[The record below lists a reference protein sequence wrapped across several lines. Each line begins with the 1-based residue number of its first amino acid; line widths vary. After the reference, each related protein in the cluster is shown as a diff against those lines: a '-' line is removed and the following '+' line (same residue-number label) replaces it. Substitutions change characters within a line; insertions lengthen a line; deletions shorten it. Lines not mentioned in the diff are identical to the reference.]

1 MARRAHSMGGGVPRR
16 VRIEVAAAAA
26 KNSEASETDEV
37 PRGEKSPQP
46 RKMWLSGGPNPDP
59 IPKHVEI

>member
-16 VRIEVAAAAA
+16 VRIEAAAAAA

-46 RKMWLSGGPNPDP
+46 RKMWLSKRRP
-59 IPKHVEI
+59 